1 MKPCIRYSCIY
12 NDLGFCKHKDYKNLS
27 CGDNVFAKYSAY
39 IELKDSTNTK
49 PKSDKEISIEIQKLL
64 ANIDLKELA
73 ANTGISLSTLQ
84 MYRNGSSSPNLKKL
98 CIILKYFNKHLVLE
112 DD

>member
-12 NDLGFCKHKDYKNLS
+12 NELGFCKHKDYKNLN

-39 IELKDSTNTK
+39 IDSKGSTDIKLKSA
-49 PKSDKEISIEIQKLL
+49 KEINNEIQELL
-64 ANIDLKELA
+64 ADVDLKEVA
-73 ANTGISLSTLQ
+73 ANTGISLGTLQ

-98 CIILKYFNKHLVLE
+98 CTILDYFNKHLVLE
-112 DD
+112 DN